1 MAPNSTPGPPHP
13 GQSNFRGT
21 DRRLR
26 ARAGGGATRQ
36 VWCSSWQQAWSSAR
50 SAGTDEACFTRP
62 SPCPPWT
69 AGELLYHVRIAV
81 GRVPG
86 MLTEPEPAGGPL
98 ASAADYY
105 RPGQRFSSATNT
117 GGITAAC
124 CCPPGPQPRCSW
136 TKPAGTR

>member
-1 MAPNSTPGPPHP
+1 MVQLVAAGMVV
-13 GQSNFRGT
+13 GAFRAEAE
-21 DRRLR
+21 RLSE
-26 ARAGGGATRQ
+26 T
-36 VWCSSWQQAWSSAR
+36 VS
-50 SAGTDEACFTRP
+50 GTDEACFTRP

-86 MLTEPEPAGGPL
+86 LLTEPEPAGGPL
-98 ASAADYY
+98 VSAADYY

>member
-1 MAPNSTPGPPHP
+1 VVQLVAAGMVVGP
-13 GQSNFRGT
+13 FRAEAE
-21 DRRLR
+21 RLSE
-26 ARAGGGATRQ
+26 T
-36 VWCSSWQQAWSSAR
+36 VS
-50 SAGTDEACFTRP
+50 GTDEACFTRP

-86 MLTEPEPAGGPL
+86 LLTEPEPAGGPL
-98 ASAADYY
+98 VSAADYY